1 MSSPLPPL
9 TISQLNARIDEASAE
24 WGVPS
29 ARVRR
34 MLCTLVVSQML
45 PDAVTVKGGMGLK
58 LRLGEAGTRATADL
72 DVSTTDRGVA
82 FEEDFRIRLAQGWGQ
97 VPASKG
103 ALRRNPESPGRV
115 AFTGTLKALPLH
127 DPGLS
132 RPSYVMH
139 PYKVSL
145 SFLGKEWAALEVEV
159 SDPEIDPH
167 AHHRRAIEGDLAE
180 LSRLFGFG
188 MPAPVELIDL
198 EYQIAQKIHAV
209 TDPAYQ
215 RAHDLVDLQLLW
227 NAGPDLRSI
236 REFCLRTFSF
246 RSTQHWPPLPLRSMD
261 SWEAAYLESREE
273 TEISGTSVVSESLD
287 AARTWLRSVILAIDA
302 VGP

>member
-1 MSSPLPPL
+1 
-9 TISQLNARIDEASAE
+9 
-24 WGVPS
+24 
-29 ARVRR
+29 

-45 PDAVTVKGGMGLK
+45 PDAVAVKGGMGLK

-103 ALRRNPESPGRV
+103 SLRRNPESPGRV
-115 AFTGTLKALPLH
+115 AFTGTLKAQPLH

-227 NAGPDLRSI
+227 NAGPDLRPV
-236 REFCLRTFSF
+236 REFFLRTYSF

-261 SWEAAYLESREE
+261 GWEAAYLESREE
-273 TEISGTSVVSESLD
+273 TEISGSSLILKSIDSACDWLESLIESMEE
-287 AARTWLRSVILAIDA
+287 APR
-302 VGP
+302 